1 MSVMEETVFLTSHIK
16 DLDLTGERILLRLDL
31 NVPVVGNKIIND
43 HKIKQ
48 ALPTIDMLQK
58 KGAKVI
64 IMTHIGRPKEYPP
77 GFSTKH
83 LIPWFKQ
90 NGYVAQ
96 FEPNFDKAKMESYK
110 NPNDILLLEN
120 LRFFDGEQ
128 NEGHF
133 TIFAQ
138 DIAIIGDKQDVKA
151 HLFAK
156 NLADIGDYYVNDAF
170 GAMHRHDTSITLVPQ
185 LFDPK
190 KRFLGP
196 LVERESLML
205 SKLVKNPEQ
214 PFTLIM
220 GGGKIK
226 DKLPLLAKLV
236 DKVDTILLCPAI
248 VFTFS
253 KFLGKKIGKS
263 LVDDSVISIVP
274 DILKKAQEKGVNIL
288 FPLDYQ
294 AATDNFNGP
303 LSYTESEAIEH
314 NHVGVSIGPKTEGY
328 FKDEILKSKT
338 IFFNGAFGN
347 MNKNKTL
354 EGMKHILEAMGEI
367 NGFSVVGGGDS
378 VAVANMFGIANKID
392 YLSTGGG
399 ATLTYVSGLELPGLK
414 AFEKEST

>member
-1 MSVMEETVFLTSHIK
+1 MEENFFLTSHIK

-31 NVPVVGNKIIND
+31 NVPVINDKIINY
-43 HKIKQ
+43 HKVKQ

-64 IMTHIGRPKEYPP
+64 IMTHIGRPKENPP

-83 LIPWFKQ
+83 LIPWFEQ
-90 NGYVAQ
+90 NGYTVQ
-96 FEPNFDKAKMESYK
+96 FEPDFDDAKMESYK

-120 LRFFDGEQ
+120 LRFFDGEE

-133 TIFAQ
+133 TIFMQ
-138 DIAIIGDKQDVKA
+138 DIAILGDQQDVKA
-151 HLFAK
+151 NLFAK
-156 NLADIGDYYVNDAF
+156 NLAEVGDYYVNDAF
-170 GAMHRHDTSITLVPQ
+170 GTMHRNDTSITLVPK

-196 LVERESLML
+196 LVQKELKML
-205 SKLVKNPEQ
+205 NKLVKKPQ
-214 PFTLIM
+214 RPFTVIL

-226 DKLPLLAKLV
+226 DKLPLIENLL
-236 DKVDTILLCPAI
+236 DKVDSILLCPAI
-248 VFTFS
+248 VFSFS
-253 KFLGKKIGKS
+253 KYLGKKIGKS
-263 LVDDSVISIVP
+263 LVDQSVAPIIP
-274 DILKKAQEKGVNIL
+274 EILKKAKKKGVKLL

-294 AATDNFNGP
+294 VATGNFDGP
-303 LSYTESEAIEH
+303 LSYTEAENIPE
-314 NHVGVSIGPKTEGY
+314 NHMGISIGPKTSEY
-328 FKDEILKSKT
+328 FKNEIIKAKT

-347 MNKNKTL
+347 MKKIETL
-354 EGMKHILEAMGEI
+354 ESMKSLLETIAKS

-378 VAVANMFGIANKID
+378 IAVADMLDVADAID

-414 AFEKEST
+414 VFDL